1 MFTPLTVCF
10 VVSVWVGGSLC
21 QPEPDTVYN
30 TIAFYGA
37 TKFLEYTARLPELD
51 TRLKDASGESHLVY
65 LVLRQQTHSC
75 LVLSDSSCTL
85 FTETQKVSVNICSVH
100 RKSDSLRSH

>member
-51 TRLKDASGESHLVY
+51 TRLKDASGESHPRLPCPPP
-65 LVLRQQTHSC
+65 T
-75 LVLSDSSCTL
+75 DSFMSR
-85 FTETQKVSVNICSVH
+85 FV
-100 RKSDSLRSH
+100 